1 MNLEKVIFG
10 FFILLAAT
18 LNFGFF
24 IGDIGNPELH
34 SVYELAA
41 ALVVSLIATALKARA
56 GCKSSIPEILNLETL
71 TSDMVGITDA
81 RDRTAIIDRLC
92 ELGFL
97 RQVTGRDDPMH
108 PYRTFTWIGP

>member
-1 MNLEKVIFG
+1 MPYDYEVKKQR
-10 FFILLAAT
+10 LAG
-18 LNFGFF
+18 L
-24 IGDIGNPELH
+24 DMQW
-34 SVYELAA
+34 V
-41 ALVVSLIATALKARA
+41 LIATALKARA